1 MSDSSL
7 GLFGIHGQALLYRQD
22 RLNLIAGNLANVD
35 TPHFKARD
43 IEFQDALK
51 AVAERESSTRLL
63 RTQPRHIDNT
73 GAAAGTGISELE
85 SLRVYRTPL
94 QPSLDGNTVDANHE
108 QASFGRAALEY
119 RATLT
124 FIDGRIR
131 TLTSAIKGE

>member
-43 IEFQDALK
+43 IDFQEALK
-51 AVAERESSTRLL
+51 AAAGRESGNRLL
-63 RTQPRHIDNT
+63 RTQPTHIDT
-73 GAAAGTGISELE
+73 RVGAAGTGIDDLE
-85 SLRVYRTPL
+85 SLRVFRTPL

-119 RATLT
+119 RATLS

-131 TLTSAIKGE
+131 TLSSAIKGE

>member
-43 IEFQDALK
+43 IEFQEALK
-51 AVAERESSTRLL
+51 AAAGRESGTRLL
-63 RTQPRHIDNT
+63 RSQPTHLDNRGAT
-73 GAAAGTGISELE
+73 GAGIDDLE
-85 SLRVYRTPL
+85 SLRVFRTPL

-119 RATLT
+119 RATLS